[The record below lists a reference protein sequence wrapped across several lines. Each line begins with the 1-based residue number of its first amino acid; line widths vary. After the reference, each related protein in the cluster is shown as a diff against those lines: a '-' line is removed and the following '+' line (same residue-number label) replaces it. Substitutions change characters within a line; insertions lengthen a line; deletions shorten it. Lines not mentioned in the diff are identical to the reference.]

1 MIMAPKNT
9 YQVHANGVAFQKQ
22 IIKMIDMENPKKTD
36 WFDTRQLVNRKM
48 KNPRI
53 AP

>member
-1 MIMAPKNT
+1 MAPKNT

-36 WFDTRQLVNRKM
+36 
-48 KNPRI
+48 
-53 AP
+53 

>member
-1 MIMAPKNT
+1 MIMVPKNT
-9 YQVHANGVAFQKQ
+9 YQVHASSVAFHKK
-22 IIKMIDMENPKKTD
+22 IIKMIDMENPQKTD
-36 WFDTRQLVNRKM
+36 LFDTCQLVNRKM